1 MQLFARCH
9 GGIVRQALPAPCHRV
24 AGIFV
29 VDPGTTHRYSKAMK
43 TMPRTKCTPANNS
56 HCVNKGF
63 AAAVVLAAA
72 LALTASS
79 TFAADVYP
87 SRPIRIIILVV
98 PGGGADITSRAIGQ
112 KLTEAWGQQV
122 IVDNRPG
129 GNGIVG
135 MDIAKHANPDG
146 HTLVLGTIG
155 PVAVNP
161 SLYAKLPYDP
171 LNDYAPVA
179 RAVSALNVLV
189 VHPSVPVKSVK
200 DLIAHAKANPSKLNY
215 GSSGVG
221 FADHLAG
228 ELFNKLAGVRMQHV
242 PYKGGAP
249 AMVDLVGGN
258 IHLIFATVSTALA
271 SMKAGRI
278 RPLAVTFAN
287 RVEQFADLPTVA
299 ESGVPGFAVDNWY
312 GFQAPRGVPK
322 EIVGKLHTEIN
333 RIMTLP
339 DVTARLAGLGIFPF
353 TLPTPAAYG
362 EYIKAEIRK
371 YAEVVKSAG
380 LRAD

>member
-1 MQLFARCH
+1 MMLRIACA
-9 GGIVRQALPAPCHRV
+9 V
-24 AGIFV
+24 
-29 VDPGTTHRYSKAMK
+29 
-43 TMPRTKCTPANNS
+43 
-56 HCVNKGF
+56 
-63 AAAVVLAAA
+63 AAVP
-72 LALTASS
+72 LTLIGYHA
-79 TFAADVYP
+79 TAADTTSTSSGQAYP
-87 SRPIRIIILVV
+87 SRPIRMVILVV
-98 PGGGADITSRAIGQ
+98 PGGGADITTRAVGQ

-129 GNGIVG
+129 GNGAVG
-135 MDIAKHANPDG
+135 MEIVKNANPDG
-146 HTLVLGTIG
+146 YTLMLGTIG

-161 SLYAKLPYDP
+161 SLYPKLPYDSV
-171 LNDYAPVA
+171 NDFTPIA

-189 VHPSVPVKSVK
+189 VHPSLPVKSVK
-200 DLIAHAKANPSKLNY
+200 EFIAHAKANPGKLNY

-228 ELFNKLAGVRMQHV
+228 ELFNKLAGVKMQHV

-249 AMVDLVGGN
+249 AMIDLVGGN
-258 IHLIFATVSTALA
+258 IQLIFATVSTAITH
-271 SMKAGRI
+271 MKSGRI
-278 RPLAVTFAN
+278 RPLAVTFAK
-287 RVEQFADLPTVA
+287 RVQEFPDIPTVA

-312 GFQAPRGVPK
+312 GFQAPRGVPQP
-322 EIVGKLHTEIN
+322 IVAKLHTEIN

-362 EYIKAEIRK
+362 EYIKAEIKK
-371 YAEVVKSAG
+371 YAEVVKGAG